1 MLYSSHQTFGV
12 IMTELEKAR
21 QMQDGPQEKARQMLA
36 HAEELRQKGITLQG
50 DRFLEAIAYALV
62 SIAESLK
69 QERA

>member
-12 IMTELEKAR
+12 IMTEL
-21 QMQDGPQEKARQMLA
+21 EKARQMLA